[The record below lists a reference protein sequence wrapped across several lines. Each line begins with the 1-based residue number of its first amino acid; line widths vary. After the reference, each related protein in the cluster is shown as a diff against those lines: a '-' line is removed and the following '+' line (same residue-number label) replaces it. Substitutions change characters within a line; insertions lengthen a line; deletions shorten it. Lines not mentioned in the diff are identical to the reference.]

1 MNRNKQISD
10 KLTYAGKLFFLSVG
24 LLLAILQ
31 ITNAAVTINCTS
43 ADQFFIDIGDGV
55 QGQYVSYQ
63 IENTDPVAYTN
74 VWVEITDFTGGVVSL
89 APLETN
95 YYTFNI
101 LDPGETRPAFF
112 YLQAS
117 NTTTTFQGHTINVYE
132 GDPLTGTLLT
142 SSTFG
147 FTEVRESISAAAN
160 KISVIVAG
168 PTPPIIGGILTIT
181 VDGNSG
187 TIGSEGIMSFS
198 PAGFLDWTA
207 DSFELISTEI
217 TLSGGNNDVLNDQLF
232 YTAVNSRNTVYHAVY
247 TFKVVGITLNPTL
260 ASPVATIS
268 SGNRLKHD
276 KTDSY
281 FIINPIEPPGNFLL
295 LNKSVNPLVLTGG
308 GTANYT
314 LSFNNSG
321 IYDVIIDAIEDRMPT
336 YPDNA
341 VYIAGTTLI
350 NGLPA
355 ADPLITDSVLYWPIT
370 LTIPAGGNAALTFD
384 ASFPSIEGD
393 YINSAVAFIG
403 NIQIDTTLDTTDDA
417 PATALVVVGMPD
429 IVMLK
434 TVQTYS
440 DPVNDTLNPKSIPG
454 ASMLYTIQI
463 SNQGAGA
470 ADTNS
475 IFAADQIPINTS
487 LFVGDIDSAGS
498 GPVYFQNG
506 STPSG
511 LNFTYSGLNSPADD
525 VGFSDDGGLS
535 FGYIPSPDPDGFDSN
550 ITNIMINPKGIFNGA
565 IGGNNPSFSLMFR
578 VRVR

>member
-321 IYDVIIDAIEDRMPT
+321 IFDVIIDAIEDRMPT
-336 YPDNA
+336 YPDSP

-487 LFVGDIDSAGS
+487 LFVSAGS

-550 ITNIMINPKGIFNGA
+550 ITNILINPKGIFNGA
-565 IGGNNPSFSLMFR
+565 TGGNNPSFSLMFR

>member
-1 MNRNKQISD
+1 
-10 KLTYAGKLFFLSVG
+10 
-24 LLLAILQ
+24 
-31 ITNAAVTINCTS
+31 
-43 ADQFFIDIGDGV
+43 
-55 QGQYVSYQ
+55 
-63 IENTDPVAYTN
+63 
-74 VWVEITDFTGGVVSL
+74 
-89 APLETN
+89 
-95 YYTFNI
+95 
-101 LDPGETRPAFF
+101 
-112 YLQAS
+112 
-117 NTTTTFQGHTINVYE
+117 
-132 GDPLTGTLLT
+132 LT

-321 IYDVIIDAIEDRMPT
+321 IFDVIIDAIEDRMPT
-336 YPDNA
+336 YPDSP